1 VLRQNYLLKQ
11 KLSVKKYNMRKNTKL
26 YNEKSSKELEIESTG
41 IREEIAKMKLSF
53 KSNPPKDT
61 NILTKKRKQ
70 LAVLLT
76 VLSGK
81 KQV

>member
-1 VLRQNYLLKQ
+1 
-11 KLSVKKYNMRKNTKL
+11 MRKNTKL
-26 YNEKSSKELEIESTG
+26 YNEKSSKELEKEANV

-61 NILTKKRKQ
+61 NILTKKRNQ

>member
-1 VLRQNYLLKQ
+1 
-11 KLSVKKYNMRKNTKL
+11 MRKNTKL
-26 YNEKSSKELEIESTG
+26 YSEKSDKELMKEAG
-41 IREEIAKMKLSF
+41 VMREEIAKMQLSF

-61 NILTKKRKQ
+61 NTLAKKRKQ

-81 KQV
+81 K